1 MINCRWGGW
10 TLLSN
15 CLAIAL
21 AAVVLLA
28 SVNMY
33 RHYQRSAA
41 IEKIEQ
47 DLKQIWQMGMD
58 YYATTGC
65 IWNTSD
71 GESHFAGEAEPSWQQ
86 IQDAVDGTVSVAA
99 GRDPWVSSYQLKVER
114 KEEVADDEVH
124 AHYHLVVQAKMQGLS
139 EQQLESLAARLGA
152 IVVDEKELLLQWDR
166 LAENAGDRYQP
177 LYASSPV
184 NIQVM
189 TEGGES
195 QPSQQYCY

>member
-1 MINCRWGGW
+1 MINSRWGGW

-28 SVNMY
+28 SVNMFQ
-33 RHYQRSAA
+33 RYQRSAA
-41 IEKIEQ
+41 VEKIEQ

-65 IWNTSD
+65 IWNATE
-71 GESHFAGEAEPSWQQ
+71 GQSHFAGETEPSWQQ
-86 IQDAVDGTVSVAA
+86 VQDAVGGTISVAA
-99 GRDPWVSSYQLKVER
+99 GRDPWVSAYQLKVER
-114 KEEVADDEVH
+114 EAEVTDDSVH
-124 AHYHLVVQAKMQGLS
+124 AHYHLVVQADMQGLTES
-139 EQQLESLAARLGA
+139 ELQALAARLGA
-152 IVVDEKELLLQWDR
+152 TVVDEQLRWDR

-177 LYASSPV
+177 LAVSSSV
-184 NIQVM
+184 SRQVL

-195 QPSQQYCY
+195 QPSRQYCY